1 MALDVYYPKVLKKK
15 KSAMTLRNQD
25 KKEEKDLLL
34 LKINQTK

>member
-1 MALDVYYPKVLKKK
+1 MALDVYYSMVLKKK
-15 KSAMTLRNQD
+15 NSAMTLGNQD